1 MDLKNKKITRQ
12 LQADVEQQNS
22 QVVFSFASEVP
33 YLRQSELGE
42 YYQILKCQPQYVD
55 TSRLE
60 DGACQLLLD
69 HDWQRSIGVCKRYW
83 FANQKLYAS
92 IKFSRSNF
100 AQGIKRDVLDEVRR
114 NVSIGYIVNDYK
126 VVEPIDGIKTIE
138 VTDWQPYQLTICS
151 VPADPTVGYQRSLDN
166 STVEAKEQKGTQMK
180 DAKNNQTTATELA
193 EQTTV
198 EREVKETNV
207 ELENKDLAGETV
219 ETKSVEDNEV
229 AEETEKETKEVCP
242 KCGKE
247 PCECEKSTEEADNEE
262 KNCGEEPKQE
272 EKKLEPTVEELRT
285 ALIKQLETDAVEI
298 RSLGEIVKDTE
309 AAERFVAEHKTLN
322 QFKTY
327 LKNKNSEKSQNSI
340 QDENKMEKRY
350 FSVSK
355 LINAINDNTVDTD
368 SYEFKTNSENK
379 RALNIDEK
387 RAIILT
393 KSDLKYNAAYRAY
406 ADGFNGTTA
415 GSGIANGGDTLIQ
428 FQYRPD
434 MYAPNLRP
442 QTTLDKTGYKD
453 VVSPDGRPIEWPV
466 CISGI
471 NAAMVDLDGKLPS
484 TSMEWKNAKL
494 QGKKIGGIAYIP
506 YSLLKQSAPEADAK
520 IEEDLIRSLYQ
531 VRDEKVFTGRGYNPD
546 PTSGYYEPVGI
557 LNNADVNT
565 VSTSAFTWADFV
577 NAEVKIRESND
588 YSENLT
594 WVMSPATYGELRA
607 TAKNAGNNGFVYGF
621 ICEDEK
627 IGRYPVY
634 CNACIPDGKVILGNF
649 NELVVCDFQGLQIV
663 VDPFTGLETNQIRVG
678 GWIVMDATLQ
688 RPKSFTIITK
698 S

>member
-1 MDLKNKKITRQ
+1 MDLKNQKVTRQ

-100 AQGIKRDVLDEVRR
+100 AQGIKRDVLDQIRR

-151 VPADPTVGYQRSLDN
+151 VPADPTVGYQRSLDED
-166 STVEAKEQKGTQMK
+166 TVEAKEQKGTQMK

-207 ELENKDLAGETV
+207 DLENKDLAVENGEA
-219 ETKSVEDNEV
+219 KSVEDTEV
-229 AEETEKETKEVCP
+229 AEETKEKEAKEVCP
-242 KCGKE
+242 ECGKE
-247 PCECEKSTEEADNEE
+247 PCECEQKSTEEADKEKKSCGEGKPEE
-262 KNCGEEPKQE
+262 KQ
-272 EKKLEPTVEELRT
+272 LEPTVDQLRV
-285 ALIKQLETDAVEI
+285 ALKKQLEADAVEI
-298 RSLGEIVKDTE
+298 KSLGELVNDVE
-309 AAERFVAEHKTLN
+309 AAEKFVAEKRSLD

-327 LKNKNSEKSQNSI
+327 LKNKNSEKSKNSI

-355 LINAINDNTVDTD
+355 LINAVKNNTIDTD
-368 SYEFKTNSENK
+368 SYEFKTNESNK
-379 RALNIDEK
+379 RALGIDNQ
-387 RAIILT
+387 RSIVLT
-393 KSDLKYNAAYRAY
+393 KNDLKYNAMCRAY
-406 ADGFNGTTA
+406 DDGFNGTLT
-415 GSGIANGGDTLIQ
+415 GTGYPNGGDTLIQ

-442 QTTLDKTGYKD
+442 QLTLEKTGYKD

-466 CISGI
+466 CTSGI
-471 NAAMVDLDGKLPS
+471 NAAMVDLDGRLPS
-484 TSMEWKNAKL
+484 TSMGWKNVKL

-506 YSLLKQSAPEADAK
+506 YSLLTQAAPQADAI
-520 IEEDLIRSLYQ
+520 IEEDLIKDLYQ
-531 VRDEKVFTGRGYNPD
+531 VRDTKVFTGVGNTAD
-546 PTSGYYEPVGI
+546 AYEPLGI
-557 LNNADVNT
+557 LNNTEVNQIST
-565 VSTSAFTWADFV
+565 ATSAFTWADFV

-588 YSENLT
+588 FSENLA

-634 CNACIPDGKVILGNF
+634 ANPAIPNGKVILGNF
-649 NELVVCDFQGLQIV
+649 NELVVCDFQGLEIIL
-663 VDPFTGLETNQIRVG
+663 DPFTGLENNQVRVA
-678 GWIVMDATLQ
+678 GWMQMDATLQ
-688 RPKSFTIITK
+688 RPKSFTVITK

>member
-1 MDLKNKKITRQ
+1 MDLKNQKITRQ
-12 LQADVEQQNS
+12 LQADVQQENS

-33 YLRQSELGE
+33 YLRQSEVGQ
-42 YYQILKCQPQYVD
+42 YYEILKCQPQYVD

-69 HDWQRSIGVCKRYW
+69 HDWQRSIGVCKKYW
-83 FANQKLYAS
+83 FADKKLYAS

-100 AQGIKRDVLDEVRR
+100 AQGIKRDVLDQIRK
-114 NVSIGYIVNDYK
+114 NVSIGYIVKDYQ
-126 VVEPIDGIKTIE
+126 VVDAIDGIKTIE
-138 VTDWQPYQLTICS
+138 VTDWQPYELTICS
-151 VPADPTVGYQRSLDN
+151 VPADPTVGFQRSLDD
-166 STVEAKEQKGTQMK
+166 STEDTNEGKETQMK
-180 DAKNNQTTATELA
+180 NAKNNKTDSTGSI
-193 EQTTV
+193 EQDKLEV
-198 EREVKETNV
+198 EKTETNS

-219 ETKSVEDNEV
+219 EKTDETAKETE
-229 AEETEKETKEVCP
+229 EETKAEVCP
-242 KCGKE
+242 ECGKE
-247 PCECEKSTEEADNEE
+247 PCQCEKSCDGEKPEE
-262 KNCGEEPKQE
+262 KECGQEPKQE
-272 EKKLEPTVEELRT
+272 EKQLEPTVDQLRIELK
-285 ALIKQLETDAVEI
+285 KQLEADAAEI
-298 RSLGEIVKDTE
+298 KSLGELIGEVEVAKQ
-309 AAERFVAEHKTLN
+309 FVAEHKSLN

-327 LKNKNSEKSQNSI
+327 LKNKDSEKSKNSI
-340 QDENKMEKRY
+340 QDNTKMEKKY

-355 LINAINDNTVDTD
+355 LINAINNNTVDTD

-406 ADGFNGTTA
+406 ADGFNGTVA
-415 GSGIANGGDTLIQ
+415 GSGIPNGGDTLVQ

-453 VVSPDGRPIEWPV
+453 VSSPDGRPIEWPV

-471 NAAMVDLDGKLPS
+471 NAAMVDLDGRLPS

-649 NELVVCDFQGLQIV
+649 NELVVCDFQGLEIIT
-663 VDPFTGLETNQIRVG
+663 DPFTGLETNQIRVA
-678 GWIVMDATLQ
+678 GWIVMDSTLQ
-688 RPKSFTIITK
+688 RPKSFTVITK